1 VSFGTVSLSLKA
13 RNVKLSLYGSKTTR
27 KTAGKEI
34 IGEAMVTMAR
44 IE

>member
-1 VSFGTVSLSLKA
+1 VGFGTVSLSLKA
-13 RNVKLSLYGSKTTR
+13 RNAQLSLYGSKKAQ
-27 KTAGKEI
+27 KTAGEEI